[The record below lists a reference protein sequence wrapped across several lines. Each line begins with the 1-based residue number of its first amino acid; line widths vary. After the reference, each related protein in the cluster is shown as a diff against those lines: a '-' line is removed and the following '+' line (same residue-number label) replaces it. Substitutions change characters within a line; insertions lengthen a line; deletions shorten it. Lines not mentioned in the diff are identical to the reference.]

1 MSCLG
6 SSMEKWET
14 VLKNEYP
21 YAFVAEEYKKMLQIG
36 KSNTDVE
43 KRLIAYCNN
52 LYPDDSIIVGKF
64 YVALALAQWGM
75 GRLSPDVRDQ
85 ALLQIPLLKGT
96 LDAHVLSAIHERLL
110 MQPPAIVPVSK
121 PRVQHC
127 PWQEGSLLAYR
138 IQNCEK
144 LIQSSFWNKYVL
156 LRVIKVVRWPFCK
169 LAADEC
175 YSETMLV
182 GLYNWVGD
190 ELPSLEKVNE
200 MLFTYVAVRP
210 ASLQMRHLNSEHMS
224 RLVASNE
231 SAANQLIN
239 AMTHQRMETCFSLS
253 WDRAS
258 RQNGTFTFLECNPD
272 FLQNGFSF
280 QTDITNYSMGGPSAF
295 DAVLCRRLEA
305 LFGNSK
311 GSGVTP

>member
-1 MSCLG
+1 
-6 SSMEKWET
+6 MEKWEK

-36 KSNTDVE
+36 KANIDAE
-43 KRLIAYCNN
+43 KLLITYCNN
-52 LYPDDSIIVGKF
+52 LHPDDPIIARKF

-75 GRLSPDVRDQ
+75 GRLSPNVRDQ
-85 ALLQIPLLKGT
+85 ALLQIPLLEGI
-96 LDAHVLSAIHERLL
+96 LDAYVLSAIHERLL

-210 ASLQMRHLNSEHMS
+210 ALLQTRYLNSEYVSM
-224 RLVASNE
+224 LAESNE
-231 SAANQLIN
+231 TAANQLID
-239 AMTHQRMETCFSLS
+239 AITQQRVETCFSLS

-295 DAVLCRRLEA
+295 DSVLCNRLEV
-305 LFGNSK
+305 LYGRSK
-311 GSGVTP
+311 GAGETP